1 MGGLPMRL
9 TALLPHLK
17 GFRVDQTIIE
27 DHVLTLLVRPTR
39 RTAVCPRCHRR
50 SGRVH
55 GRYYRTL
62 AVMWTDVKLCS

>member
-17 GFRVDQTIIE
+17 GFRVDETISE
-27 DHVLTLLVRPTR
+27 DHALTLLVRPAR

-50 SGRVH
+50 SV
-55 GRYYRTL
+55 RYRGYLWRP
-62 AVMWTDVKLCS
+62 LC